1 MYTNILNKQQEQ
13 LLPLI
18 SLFSTDYFLVG
29 GTAIA
34 LFLGHRTSVDFDL
47 FTNLDVK
54 RRKIKNI
61 LEKEQAE
68 YTVIHEAYDQFHILI
83 TGVKLTFFNFP
94 FKIEHKQNFENHI
107 TIPALIDLAAMKAF
121 ALGGRAKWKDYVDFY
136 YILKYQFAI
145 FEIEQKAEFYF
156 KDRFNKKL
164 FRQQISY
171 FEDIDYAEPVIY
183 MSENHP
189 SDDDIKSFLIDQATV
204 EF

>member
-18 SLFSTDYFLVG
+18 SLFSKDYFLVG

-47 FTNLDVK
+47 FTNLNVK

-61 LEKEQAE
+61 LEKKQAE
-68 YTVIHEAYDQFHILI
+68 YTVIHEAYDQLHII
-83 TGVKLTFFNFP
+83 IAGVKLTFFNFP
-94 FKIEHKQNFENHI
+94 FKIEHKQHLENYI
-107 TIPALIDLAAMKAF
+107 TIPSLIDLAAMKAF
-121 ALGGRAKWKDYVDFY
+121 ALGGRAKWKDYVDLY
-136 YILKYQFAI
+136 YLLKSQFTI
-145 FEIEQKAEFYF
+145 SEIEQKAEFYF
-156 KDRFNKKL
+156 NNRFNKKL

-171 FEDIDYAEPVIY
+171 FDDIDYTEPVIY

-189 SDDDIKSFLIDQATV
+189 TDNVIKSFLIDQATIA
-204 EF
+204 F